1 MDELDQIRSI
11 LEYLLD
17 EHIGISYTSE
27 FGHTS
32 EFVWINHS
40 HKINTELFRH
50 DMLKTCCQIA
60 DDLRER

>member
-17 EHIGISYTSE
+17 EHIGISY
-27 FGHTS
+27 TS

-60 DDLRER
+60 DDIKYLTF